1 MARKPPLE
9 SSGNGA
15 GGITRASAV
24 YEQLRWDITHGILE
38 PGSKLRVEAISQRYK
53 VGASPLR
60 EALSRMSAEGLVD
73 RAVGRNFIGHCANG
87 RNFESAFSRHL
98 ELAAQVV
105 GGLAGVDLPI
115 KAIGGVLPEVDG
127 GSGQG
132 LP

>member
-38 PGSKLRVEAISQRYK
+38 PGSKLRVEAISQRYE

-87 RNFESAFSRHL
+87 RHFESAVIHT
-98 ELAAQVV
+98 
-105 GGLAGVDLPI
+105 
-115 KAIGGVLPEVDG
+115 GGVRA
-127 GSGQG
+127 
-132 LP
+132 